1 MDDINIECFR
11 DIENISVSEL
21 VNAIV
26 NDEFKSKEAFQKDD
40 LKVSLIYYKIYL
52 ELQILLGK
60 KLKTGMDSDINPE
73 VISSDFYI
81 NSSLNFFNRKIRA
94 IFHWIRRFS

>member
-26 NDEFKSKEAFQKDD
+26 NAEFKSKEAFQKDD

-60 KLKTGMDSDINPE
+60 KIKDGNGLGYKPRGY
-73 VISSDFYI
+73 F
-81 NSSLNFFNRKIRA
+81 K
-94 IFHWIRRFS
+94 